1 MLCSISNVMIS
12 TEIAF
17 LPSVAR
23 SNEKRISLPAEEYS
37 EKKIYRN
44 DIKLAQPKQHN
55 HPLDVIPAKAGI
67 HPPFSSPCRTGNK
80 KLDSCSR
87 IPPKNFT
94 GRNDILF
101 TW

>member
-55 HPLDVIPAKAGI
+55 HHLDVIPADAGI
-67 HPPFSSPCRTGNK
+67 QVPISLSQKGTQKSKHGF
-80 KLDSCSR
+80 LL
-87 IPPKNFT
+87 KNTSEEFH
-94 GRNDILF
+94 GQE
-101 TW
+101 